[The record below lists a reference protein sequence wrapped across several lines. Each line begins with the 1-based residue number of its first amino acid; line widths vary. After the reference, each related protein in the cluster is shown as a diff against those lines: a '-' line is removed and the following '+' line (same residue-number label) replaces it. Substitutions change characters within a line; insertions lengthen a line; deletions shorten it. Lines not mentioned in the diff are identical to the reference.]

1 MSDVS
6 EILHYMKS
14 LRKGFDKSL
23 FESKIEELCD
33 VVMIAGLNSD
43 DFHSLFTVWL
53 NLSIPIKNWTSLGLC
68 IVPQEIVGQKSVEY
82 ALRWLLEINK
92 SCNDFPKIAFLLDWL
107 TAAMDSDSVDMKAL
121 DMGYEV
127 FYALLANEELSIH
140 ALKLIYTLTKP
151 IDVTRKRV
159 LEILNYIKIRE
170 QRMNLCRPLQVLLG
184 LFKSY
189 KPQCVPE
196 AVPYRSIHTAF
207 RKINVLL
214 ITRFQT
220 CQNRRNTRRVDKQK
234 LVWVEPLNMGNKKGN
249 ANPLIPELDFIYL
262 SSYQYS
268 DKVPEKN
275 YFDFSDPVSLLQY
288 SLHHNLS
295 RPARMRAVFA
305 NSAGRA
311 QLLLAP
317 AHIHNFFLHDLHHV
331 LFNAF
336 LDVSPH
342 SMEEKKQFLELLAI
356 FQSTVMQGLSVIT
369 TFLAKFL
376 PHWNEKDYFMQI
388 LALIEWLHV
397 ESHDQV
403 RVILDTLTK
412 VYCRAHPIQQCAI
425 LNSVT
430 KAYTNLVYAST
441 RKRHFF
447 LNVQP
452 PENSY
457 TEMIELV
464 AYKINEICSKGLQ
477 TNPEDMRVMLGSV
490 SSLRRCVRMELL
502 VCGPVVSTP
511 ALLTVALPLISTSA
525 LAIDM
530 IADLL
535 LMYKKIFSAIKAKYG
550 RRDEKDI
557 DKMKMLKAF
566 TSDIVSCF
574 QEQFITNRSE
584 GIIFSNIQPNIIKKL
599 TYLVPDADSKLSFRN
614 HVAFA
619 PYTSMRHEQ
628 MIDDID
634 HKSLFDAKIA
644 QAFVHLGRFV
654 ELSMPTFRK

>member
-92 SCNDFPKIAFLLDWL
+92 SCNDFPRIAFLLDWL
-107 TAAMDSDSVDMKAL
+107 T
-121 DMGYEV
+121 
-127 FYALLANEELSIH
+127 
-140 ALKLIYTLTKP
+140 
-151 IDVTRKRV
+151 
-159 LEILNYIKIRE
+159 
-170 QRMNLCRPLQVLLG
+170 
-184 LFKSY
+184 
-189 KPQCVPE
+189 
-196 AVPYRSIHTAF
+196 
-207 RKINVLL
+207 
-214 ITRFQT
+214 
-220 CQNRRNTRRVDKQK
+220 
-234 LVWVEPLNMGNKKGN
+234 
-249 ANPLIPELDFIYL
+249 
-262 SSYQYS
+262 
-268 DKVPEKN
+268 
-275 YFDFSDPVSLLQY
+275 
-288 SLHHNLS
+288 
-295 RPARMRAVFA
+295 
-305 NSAGRA
+305 
-311 QLLLAP
+311 
-317 AHIHNFFLHDLHHV
+317 
-331 LFNAF
+331 AF

-369 TFLAKFL
+369 SFLAKFL

-397 ESHDQV
+397 ESHEQV

-628 MIDDID
+628 MIDEID

-654 ELSMPTFRK
+654 ELSMPKFSK